1 MEPKATYDDV
11 NLILRLYEM
20 RREEK
25 LRKARGWFGQSF
37 KATTMDE
44 LQTLCPPGSETHSY
58 YLMVTSY
65 WEMLASFIEA
75 GVLNRELFFESGL
88 ELLYVW
94 EKMRD
99 IVPAYRQAMK
109 NPFFY
114 KNLESVAESMT
125 EWLNGRAPES
135 YSAFSA
141 MARGL

>member
-1 MEPKATYDDV
+1 MEAKATYDDV
-11 NLILRLYEM
+11 NLILKLYEM

-25 LRKARGWFGQSF
+25 LRQARGWFGKSF
-37 KATTMDE
+37 KAATME
-44 LQTLCPPGSETHSY
+44 EFQALCPSGSETNSY

-75 GVLNRELFFESGL
+75 GVLNRELFFQSGL
-88 ELLYVW
+88 ELLFVW
-94 EKMRD
+94 ERMRD

-114 KNLESVAESMT
+114 ENLEKVARSMI
-125 EWLNGRAPES
+125 EWLDGRAPES

-141 MARGL
+141 MARG

>member
-1 MEPKATYDDV
+1 MKLKSTYDDAS
-11 NLILRLYEM
+11 LILQLYEM

-25 LRKARGWFGQSF
+25 LRQARGWFARSF
-37 KATTMDE
+37 KATTME
-44 LQTLCPPGSETHSY
+44 EFQTLCPQGSETNSY

-75 GVLNRELFFESGL
+75 GVLNRELFFQSGL

-94 EKMRD
+94 ERMRD

-114 KNLESVAESMT
+114 TNLESVAESMIQ
-125 EWLNGRAPES
+125 WMNGRAPES

-141 MARGL
+141 MARQV